1 MSSNGRFRTTRWT
14 VVLRAAVE
22 DPAGRRPAF
31 ADLYELYQRPLY
43 VVARARGF
51 SHDDA
56 VDALQEFFCTL
67 LDGRVLAE
75 ADQRRGPFRSFLLTV
90 WRRFLTDQ
98 YRRDAA
104 AKRGGGNTKISITVL
119 PDAVFETMPANAR
132 DENAR
137 EEDGACVFDREW
149 AEALL
154 NSTRQNVL
162 ASYDERGRKTLAE
175 ALLPLLTVSMDA
187 LKCEELAN
195 QLDLSTTAIKVALH
209 RLRARF
215 GQALREAVLQ
225 TVDDPS
231 EVDGEIDALLKVI
244 H

>member
-1 MSSNGRFRTTRWT
+1 M
-14 VVLRAAVE
+14 
-22 DPAGRRPAF
+22 
-31 ADLYELYQRPLY
+31 
-43 VVARARGF
+43 
-51 SHDDA
+51 
-56 VDALQEFFCTL
+56 
-67 LDGRVLAE
+67 AE

-90 WRRFLTDQ
+90 WRRLLTDQ

-104 AKRGGGNTKISITVL
+104 AKRGGGNTISITVL
-119 PDAVFETMPANAR
+119 PDAVFETMPR
-132 DENAR
+132 HAR
-137 EEDGACVFDREW
+137 EEEGSRVFDREW

-231 EVDGEIDALLKVI
+231 EVDGELDALLKVI

>member
-1 MSSNGRFRTTRWT
+1 MSNNGRFRTTRWT

-104 AKRGGGNTKISITVL
+104 AKRGGGNTISITVL
-119 PDAVFETMPANAR
+119 PDAVFETMPR
-132 DENAR
+132 HAR
-137 EEDGACVFDREW
+137 EEEGSSVFDREW

-231 EVDGEIDALLKVI
+231 EVDGELDALLKVM